1 MIKITTSKWLQN
13 DIVLTVWASL
23 AAFCTYF
30 CMYAFRKPFTAGTY
44 EGLVIG
50 NMDLKIVLV
59 ISQVLGYMCSKFW
72 GIKIISELTP
82 QNRSLSIVAL
92 IAISWIGLVLF
103 SVVPLAFKPFC
114 FFLNGLPLGLIWGIV
129 FSYLEGRRT
138 TEMLGACL
146 AVTFIIASGVVKT
159 IGKVAIDDW
168 GFSEFQMPYIVGI
181 LFSIPLFL
189 SVWLLEQVPPPS
201 LSDMALR
208 SKRQPM
214 TRQHRRELFRQYA
227 FGIICLVT
235 FHLILT
241 AFRDFRDNFIIEL
254 WQAVGY
260 ASDTSIL
267 TSAEM
272 PIAFGVL
279 LLVAS
284 MFLVKNNAL
293 AFWLIHA
300 LILSG
305 GFILVIST
313 FLFENNGISPATW
326 MILVGFGLYLSY
338 ILFQVLIFERMMA
351 TFREVGNVGF
361 LMYVADATGY
371 LGSIL
376 VMFYKH
382 FSAQKLSWLTFFTL
396 SSYIVG
402 ISCLILVSL
411 SWLYFFQR
419 YTTKR
424 EIHFIQKSI

>member
-1 MIKITTSKWLQN
+1 MIKTTTQKWLQN
-13 DIVLTVWASL
+13 DIVLTIWASL
-23 AAFCTYF
+23 AAFSTYF
-30 CMYAFRKPFTAGTY
+30 CMYAFRKPFTAGTF
-44 EGLVIG
+44 EGLMVWG
-50 NMDLKIVLV
+50 MDLKIVLV

-82 QNRSLSIVAL
+82 KNRPLSILVL
-92 IAISWIGLVLF
+92 IAVSWLGLVLF

-114 FFLNGLPLGLIWGIV
+114 FFINGLPLGLIWGIV

-146 AVTFIIASGVVKT
+146 AVTFIVASGVVKT

-189 SVWLLEQVPPPS
+189 SVWLIEQVPPPS
-201 LSDMALR
+201 LSDVVLR

-214 TRQHRRELFRQYA
+214 NRQSRKELFRKYA
-227 FGIICLVT
+227 FGIICLIA

-254 WQAVGY
+254 WESVGY
-260 ASDTSIL
+260 TSDASIL

-272 PIAFGVL
+272 PIALGVL
-279 LLVAS
+279 ILVAS
-284 MFLVKNNAL
+284 MFLIKNNAL

-305 GFILVIST
+305 GFILIT
-313 FLFENNGISPATW
+313 ATIFFENNDISPATW
-326 MILVGFGLYLSY
+326 MVLIGFGLYLSY

-382 FSAQKLSWLTFFTL
+382 FSAQKLSWLTFFTQA
-396 SSYIVG
+396 SYIVG
-402 ISCLILVSL
+402 ISCIILVSI
-411 SWLYFFQR
+411 SWFYFFQR
-419 YTTKR
+419 HEAQR
-424 EIHFIQKSI
+424 LNQPLILE